1 MEKTAQDL
9 FGSIATQERPTT
21 ETSVNSQTW
30 AKWLGLELVDDEVER
45 MVKAAAQW
53 ATAVKEGKSPRWLVM
68 LGTSGCGK
76 THIAKR
82 LWKWLQTHR
91 EDFSSRAE
99 YDPRWIY
106 WPGFMD
112 KTKTDTSCYG
122 VLNDMPR
129 WKYLA
134 LDDVLAERQSDWTV
148 EKLHNLIGQRAR
160 KWTIITSNLSMMGM
174 AKLDKRIASRMLRD
188 KSIVTDVTTTDYN
201 LR

>member
-1 MEKTAQDL
+1 MNL
-9 FGSIATQERPTT
+9 
-21 ETSVNSQTW
+21 QTW
-30 AKWLGLELVDDEVER
+30 AKWLGIKLVDDEVER

-91 EDFSSRAE
+91 DDFRSRAE

-112 KTKTDTSCYG
+112 KTKTDASCYG

-134 LDDVLAERQSDWTV
+134 LDDVLSERQTPWTA

-160 KWTIITSNLSMMGM
+160 QWTIITSNLSMMGM
-174 AKLDKRIASRMLRD
+174 AKVDKRIASRMLRD